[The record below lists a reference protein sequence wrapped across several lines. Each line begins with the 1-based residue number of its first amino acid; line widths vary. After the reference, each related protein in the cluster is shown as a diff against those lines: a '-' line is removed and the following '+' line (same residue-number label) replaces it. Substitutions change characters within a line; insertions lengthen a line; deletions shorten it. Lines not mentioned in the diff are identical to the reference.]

1 MVSTHLPIKDVYT
14 ERTGVIFMQ
23 KYFPDEMIGNKYGKL
38 TVISIEKQN
47 NKTLL
52 KCKCDCGNEIIRPT
66 YLIATNQIKSCGCL
80 KSEHIKQYN
89 ASGKRS
95 KGCYKDGRTLHP
107 LYGTWFQM
115 ITRCENPNS
124 KHYDRYGGRGIK
136 VCEEWHDFWKFTE
149 WSNSVGGRPRG
160 YTLDRINNDGN
171 YEPSNCR
178 WANWRTQKTNTSS
191 NVFLEYNGVRK
202 TMIEWC
208 EELNIHPHTLQNR
221 IKRGWSIEK
230 ALIHKPKVICQYDTL
245 GNLIAKYNSF
255 SDLPSTFNRKCI
267 SDCINGRRKTNK
279 GYIWKYE
286 GE

>member
-1 MVSTHLPIKDVYT
+1 MKKREYHNGAGYSKTRLYMVYSLMLQRTENTNDKDY
-14 ERTGVIFMQ
+14 R
-23 KYFPDEMIGNKYGKL
+23 N
-38 TVISIEKQN
+38 
-47 NKTLL
+47 
-52 KCKCDCGNEIIRPT
+52 
-66 YLIATNQIKSCGCL
+66 
-80 KSEHIKQYN
+80 
-89 ASGKRS
+89 
-95 KGCYKDGRTLHP
+95 
-107 LYGTWFQM
+107 
-115 ITRCENPNS
+115 
-124 KHYDRYGGRGIK
+124 YGGRGIK
-136 VCEEWHDFWKFTE
+136 VCEEWHDFWKFAE
-149 WSNSVGGRPRG
+149 WSNSVGGRPLG

-191 NVFLEYNGVRK
+191 NVFIEYNGVRK

-230 ALIHKPKVICQYDTL
+230 SLIHKPKVICQYDTL